1 MIISR
6 FLLKN
11 WKNFQEI
18 DVPLKNRVFLIGP
31 NASGKSNFL
40 DALRFLRDVAE
51 DGLDKTNTCA
61 NSDKVFVFA

>member
-18 DVPLKNRVFLIGP
+18 DVPLENRVFLIGP

-40 DALRFLRDVAE
+40 DALRFLRDAAE